1 MSVEDAAQIFL
12 STPSARRATRGN
24 SCFMGLEVFLSTPS
38 ARRATAACPEVPDG
52 FAISIHALRE
62 EGDVC
67 LVLLAVVVQSISIH
81 ALREEGD
88 HRSLF
93 RSAQKI
99 DFYPRPPRGGRPTSS
114 LPSWR
119 GGNFY
124 PRPPRGGR
132 QAYKTDGWVGL
143 AFLSTPSAR
152 RATWPAHRGRRQIP
166 ISIHALREEGDVA
179 RCGDSV
185 GNRRFLSTPSARRAT
200 SSECS
205 RTTERRYFYP
215 RPPRGGRRSNPRW

>member
-1 MSVEDAAQIFL
+1 M
-12 STPSARRATRGN
+12 PNPRAVK
-24 SCFMGLEVFLSTPS
+24 E
-38 ARRATAACPEVPDG
+38 
-52 FAISIHALRE
+52 
-62 EGDVC
+62 
-67 LVLLAVVVQSISIH
+67 ISIH

-166 ISIHALREEGDVA
+166 ISIHALREEGDQRRRFPRGVVGISIHA
-179 RCGDSV
+179 LREEGDRTEDFQSGWCFVISIHALREEGDFDCFHQV
-185 GNRRFLSTPSARRAT
+185 GYGLLFLSTPSARRAT
-200 SSECS
+200 SPAAM
-205 RTTERRYFYP
+205 T
-215 RPPRGGRRSNPRW
+215 RS